1 MVRQV
6 LDLLAFHHCSFIKDM
21 PMKEV
26 KDRDAQFKNISS
38 IRTACWKIRFPMIS
52 IDTKKKE
59 LIGKFKRNG
68 KVLIKTQQKSLDY
81 DFAIFSNGQIIPHG
95 IYDAT
100 GNVEYVTISTSHDAS
115 KFVCD
120 NIHNVFKNSII
131 RSICS

>member
-1 MVRQV
+1 
-6 LDLLAFHHCSFIKDM
+6 
-21 PMKEV
+21 MKEV

-81 DFAIFSNGQIIPHG
+81 ELNQYLFCS
-95 IYDAT
+95 Y
-100 GNVEYVTISTSHDAS
+100 
-115 KFVCD
+115 
-120 NIHNVFKNSII
+120 
-131 RSICS
+131 ICRPGEKS